1 MAVTADIIQQLA
13 PTGVLRVAINFGNP
27 VLAQADP
34 VTGKPQG
41 VSVDLAHEVAEQLGL
56 PLEFATFDSAGKVF
70 AAVDTGVWDMAFMAV
85 DPVRAERLGF
95 TAPYV
100 IIEGTYMV
108 QDASPLQTVDQVDSA
123 GIRVAVGKGAAY
135 DLFLSRSLQQAEIV
149 RAATSAAAIDL
160 FIQQGLET
168 VAGVRQPLLA
178 YAQQHAGLRVM
189 DGRFTAIEQAM
200 AVPKANMVAQAWL
213 SGFIEEMK
221 ASGFV
226 LASLQRSGQTG
237 ASVAPASP

>member
-1 MAVTADIIQQLA
+1 
-13 PTGVLRVAINFGNP
+13 
-27 VLAQADP
+27 
-34 VTGKPQG
+34 
-41 VSVDLAHEVAEQLGL
+41 VSVDLAHEVAKQLGL
-56 PLEFATFDSAGKVF
+56 PLKFVTFDSAGKVF

-108 QDASPLQTVDQVDSA
+108 RDDSPLQTVDQVDSA
-123 GIRVAVGKGAAY
+123 GVRVAVGKGAAY
-135 DLFLSRSLQQAEIV
+135 DLFLSRSLQHAEIV

-160 FIQQGLET
+160 FVEQGLET

-189 DGRFTAIEQAM
+189 EGRFTAIEQAM
-200 AVPKANMVAQAWL
+200 AVPKANLVALAWL
-213 SGFIEEMK
+213 SSFIEDMK

-226 LASLQRSGQTG
+226 ADGLQRSGQTG
-237 ASVAPASP
+237 ASVAPSVHHTAL